1 MNPQEIITSL
11 QQLADRFD
19 DSVSAL
25 TTEQQIRDLQAS
37 FIGKKGEITQLQKL
51 LGKLPGEAR
60 KKVGQAFNLA
70 KQRITSAA
78 GDAID
83 GLVDREA
90 REYLDRHT
98 DLTLPGRAPRMGR
111 MHPITLVMYDIVDV
125 FVSMGFDVALGP
137 EIETDL
143 YNFGKL
149 NFPDDHPARDMQDT
163 LFIKEGKTLLRTHTS
178 PVQIRTMLEKPLPIQ
193 IVAPGAV
200 YRRDDDP
207 THSPMFFQVEGLL
220 VDEGVSFA
228 HLKGVLKVFLAR
240 IFGRDVRSRF
250 RPSFFPFT
258 EPSAEVDIECISC
271 KGAGC
276 KLCSGTGWL
285 EILGSGMVDPDV
297 LEGVGIDPERYTGF
311 AFGLGVDR
319 IAMLRY
325 EGISS
330 IRLLYE
336 NDPRFLEAFR
346 R

>member
-1 MNPQEIITSL
+1 MK
-11 QQLADRFD
+11 DRIGNFVYEP
-19 DSVSAL
+19 DSPRRPTKEAPP
-25 TTEQQIRDLQAS
+25 TRARP
-37 FIGKKGEITQLQKL
+37 GPGPPAP
-51 LGKLPGEAR
+51 LP
-60 KKVGQAFNLA
+60 
-70 KQRITSAA
+70 A
-78 GDAID
+78 GD
-83 GLVDREA
+83 REQALLWDLDPEDIPAPAGTDAAEHWQAEYRKLKALILRLDYRTA
-90 REYLDRHT
+90 RGSLIS
-98 DLTLPGRAPRMGR
+98 RA
-111 MHPITLVMYDIVDV
+111 
-125 FVSMGFDVALGP
+125 
-137 EIETDL
+137 E
-143 YNFGKL
+143 
-149 NFPDDHPARDMQDT
+149 
-163 LFIKEGKTLLRTHTS
+163 
-178 PVQIRTMLEKPLPIQ
+178 
-193 IVAPGAV
+193 
-200 YRRDDDP
+200 
-207 THSPMFFQVEGLL
+207 VEGLL

-228 HLKGVLKVFLAR
+228 HLKGVLEVFLAR